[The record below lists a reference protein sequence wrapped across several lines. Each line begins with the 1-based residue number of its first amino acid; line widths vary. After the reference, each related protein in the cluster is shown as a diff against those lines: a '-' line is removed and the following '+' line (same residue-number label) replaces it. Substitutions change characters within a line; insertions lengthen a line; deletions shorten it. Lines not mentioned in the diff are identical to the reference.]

1 MKPLLAALL
10 VLTSLPSVCPAAE
23 TAWSGSW
30 VLDRSRPEP
39 DGAAD
44 DYRFHVPQD
53 GGSVWEIPSLHEVNT
68 GRLDGTPMPIVRPG
82 GKPGLTLSVW
92 QEAPRVLR
100 YKVSLNGQDRGE
112 GRMTL
117 AADGSSWTDVPLDI
131 RDGKPAENLLM
142 VYKKK

>member
-1 MKPLLAALL
+1 MKHFFAALAWLALSPACLAAD
-10 VLTSLPSVCPAAE
+10 
-23 TAWSGSW
+23 TAWTGTW

-44 DYRFHVPQD
+44 DYRFTVTQD
-53 GGSVWEIPSLHEVNT
+53 GAITWEIPSLREVDT
-68 GRLDGTPMPIVRPG
+68 GRIDGTPMAINRPG

-100 YKVSLNGQDRGE
+100 YKVALNGQDRGE
-112 GRMTL
+112 GRMRL
-117 AADGSSWTDVPLDI
+117 AADGGSWTDVPLDI

-142 VYKKK
+142 VYRKK